1 MQPSQY
7 FITTPVP
14 PQPTLP
20 RPSVPLPPPSISTP
34 MLVPPSQNL
43 IPVIPETIM
52 TTTTTPAPESFF
64 SFPMMIGLFIVLLIL
79 AFFYKIFSKSTLF
92 QRGGDVLDHS
102 GKKTRQG
109 QGQGQQQIQ
118 KQVIP
123 DANGRGRGG
132 SGGGGGGGGGGDGA
146 VGNDA
151 NGGGGG
157 GGGGGDPQ
165 IHKHKFAVGDDVWV
179 RRGGKYI
186 YTMGK
191 IHQLCQDRTYTVTCK
206 IGTTH
211 KGFKNIKNVK
221 QDWIEPL
228 QPPPTSQEVT
238 FKEGDH
244 VMIWV
249 NDVYYVGTINEVK
262 SDGTYK
268 VSCTFNEGYTPLYLN
283 DVGSDRLRKPDPT
296 NQPTQMKKK

>member
-1 MQPSQY
+1 M
-7 FITTPVP
+7 
-14 PQPTLP
+14 
-20 RPSVPLPPPSISTP
+20 
-34 MLVPPSQNL
+34 
-43 IPVIPETIM
+43 
-52 TTTTTPAPESFF
+52 
-64 SFPMMIGLFIVLLIL
+64 G
-79 AFFYKIFSKSTLF
+79 
-92 QRGGDVLDHS
+92 
-102 GKKTRQG
+102 
-109 QGQGQQQIQ
+109 
-118 KQVIP
+118 
-123 DANGRGRGG
+123 GG
-132 SGGGGGGGGGGDGA
+132 SGGGGGGVGGGGDGAVGNDANGRGGSGDGA

-157 GGGGGDPQ
+157 GGGGDPQ
-165 IHKHKFAVGDDVWV
+165 IHEHKFAVGDEVWV

-191 IHQLCQDRTYTVTCK
+191 IHQVCKDRTYTVTCI
-206 IGTTH
+206 IGTTR
-211 KGFKNIKNVK
+211 KVLKNINNVK

-244 VMIWV
+244 VMILV

-268 VSCTFNEGYTPLYLN
+268 VSYTYKEGFTVDLD
-283 DVGSDRLRKPDPT
+283 DVGSDRLLKHDPI